1 MKLRLFFA
9 GLAIV
14 FALRGFGQ
22 DSLKKTNPVIYF
34 GTSFSLPLTQSGVQ
48 LNLDLNYQVRSS
60 LYTLRFVGA
69 GYFDVGTVALSPINY
84 FPTISGKGG
93 LEEYG
98 VLYGR
103 RFIHGG
109 HAFSFSAGASFN
121 DRTGYVAGINN
132 QPQHYESYYV
142 GLPFEMNVLWFKPVK
157 RRYRVYRIFPVGK
170 PTAFGDSFG
179 FKLAGN
185 VSEHS
190 YISLGIVF
198 GMGNHK
204 EY

>member
-1 MKLRLFFA
+1 MRLRLFFISL
-9 GLAIV
+9 GILYTLNC
-14 FALRGFGQ
+14 FSQ
-22 DSLKKTNPVIYF
+22 DSLKKPNPIIYF
-34 GTSFSLPLTQSGVQ
+34 ESCLSLPLNQSGVQ

-69 GYFDVGTVALSPINY
+69 GYFDVGTVALSPVNY

-98 VLYGR
+98 ILYGR
-103 RFIHGG
+103 RSVKAG
-109 HAFSFSAGASFN
+109 HSFSISAGLSFN

-132 QPQHYESYYV
+132 QQQHYESFYI

-157 RRYRVYRIFPVGK
+157 RRYKVYGIFPVGK
-170 PTAFGDSFG
+170 PTAFGNSFG
-179 FKLAGN
+179 FKLSGN
-185 VSEHS
+185 ISEHS
-190 YISLGIVF
+190 YFSLGIVF
-198 GMGNHK
+198 GMGDHK